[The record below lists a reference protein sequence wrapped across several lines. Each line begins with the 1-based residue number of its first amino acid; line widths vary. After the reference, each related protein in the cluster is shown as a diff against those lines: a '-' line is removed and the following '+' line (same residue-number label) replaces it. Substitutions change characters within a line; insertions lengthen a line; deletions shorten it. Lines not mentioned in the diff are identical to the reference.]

1 MHGSLEAQLTVG
13 VDERPDDGSR
23 ALHYLRRGT
32 RDERLGAGV
41 TPELEQLAEMLYAQ
55 RVQERGPAWSQLGDV
70 TRSVWLE
77 RALFDVPTLE
87 ELFG

>member
-1 MHGSLEAQLTVG
+1 MEARNEAPTM
-13 VDERPDDGSR
+13 
-23 ALHYLRRGT
+23 
-32 RDERLGAGV
+32 
-41 TPELEQLAEMLYAQ
+41 TPELELIAEMLYTLRA
-55 RVQERGPAWSQLGDV
+55 QERGPAWNQLGDV

>member
-1 MHGSLEAQLTVG
+1 MEI
-13 VDERPDDGSR
+13 
-23 ALHYLRRGT
+23 
-32 RDERLGAGV
+32 V
-41 TPELEQLAEMLYAQ
+41 TPELEQIAEMLYTQAAQ
-55 RVQERGPAWSQLGDV
+55 GRGPAWNQLGDV

>member
-1 MHGSLEAQLTVG
+1 M
-13 VDERPDDGSR
+13 
-23 ALHYLRRGT
+23 
-32 RDERLGAGV
+32 

-55 RVQERGPAWSQLGDV
+55 RVQERGPAWNQLGDV